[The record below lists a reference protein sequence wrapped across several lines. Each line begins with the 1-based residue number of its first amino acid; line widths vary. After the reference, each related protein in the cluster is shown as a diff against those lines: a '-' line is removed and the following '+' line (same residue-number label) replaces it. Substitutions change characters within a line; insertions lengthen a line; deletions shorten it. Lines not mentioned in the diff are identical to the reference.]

1 MLAIVSG
8 IVVTGSVNLAS
19 IAVIVVMA
27 TLFLVAAVYLGPFF
41 IRFIVKLFRRLDL
54 VEAKMFVSYLFV
66 MILAWLANL
75 SGLATIIGAFTAGLI
90 LHDTYFERW
99 DDDRKCPI
107 TIKDLIMPLE
117 VILVPIFF
125 VLMGLQVKLETFMQP
140 DVMVLA
146 AGLFVAATLG
156 KIVSGFVATGVNN
169 RWAIGIGM
177 MPRGE
182 VGLIFVAIGKSLGV
196 VDDALFSAVVLMV
209 ILTSLLAPPLLK
221 HSLQRSAD

>member
-1 MLAIVSG
+1 
-8 IVVTGSVNLAS
+8 
-19 IAVIVVMA
+19 
-27 TLFLVAAVYLGPFF
+27 
-41 IRFIVKLFRRLDL
+41 
-54 VEAKMFVSYLFV
+54 
-66 MILAWLANL
+66 
-75 SGLATIIGAFTAGLI
+75 
-90 LHDTYFERW
+90 
-99 DDDRKCPI
+99 
-107 TIKDLIMPLE
+107 
-117 VILVPIFF
+117 
-125 VLMGLQVKLETFMQP
+125 MGLQVRLETFMQP

-196 VDDALFSAVVLMV
+196 VNDALFSAVVLMV